1 MNYKKLTTYTIVIN
15 ILMNLIFFIDNTF
28 LTDLVGY
35 YIYFLILLVSFIF
48 YYVKKYDKKYD
59 KKVVFKDIL
68 ITVIWGLLSGI
79 LGFIF
84 TELSVNI
91 RPCSNIGFGCF
102 LYKIEYMI
110 LAIINILYAFMIL
123 VINGINLLLKKAKLS
138 DKKNIMISI
147 PAGIIIYLLILFTI
161 QKILEV
167 I

>member
-1 MNYKKLTTYTIVIN
+1 MNYKKLTTYVIVIN

-28 LTDLVGY
+28 LTDSVGY

-48 YYVKKYDKKYD
+48 YYVKKYDKK
-59 KKVVFKDIL
+59 VVFKDIL
-68 ITVIWGLLSGI
+68 ITIIWGLLSGI

-84 TELSVNI
+84 TKLSVNI

-110 LAIINILYAFMIL
+110 LAIINILYGFMIL

-138 DKKNIMISI
+138 DKKNIIISI